1 MSKHLNKGLAWSTRF
16 ALLLMS
22 LLIVILDQITKM
34 IARNNLQLFQQK
46 HVLPFWNWT
55 LAYNQGAAFS
65 LFADQGGWQR
75 IFFGVLAVGV
85 SVGLVFYILNK
96 VYSKI
101 TGVAICF
108 ILGGAIGNL
117 VDRIMF
123 GQVTDFIDWYYSTHH
138 WPAFNVADSFITVG
152 VTLMIIESIFFSNK
166 KNSEQ

>member
-1 MSKHLNKGLAWSTRF
+1 MSKNVNKGLAWSTRF
-16 ALLLMS
+16 GLLLMS

-34 IARNNLQLFQQK
+34 IARNNLQLFEQK
-46 HVLPFWNWT
+46 HFLTFWNWT

-123 GQVTDFIDWYYSTHH
+123 GQVTDFIDWYYSAHH